1 LKNAHLLI
9 LAALG
14 AAVVLGLALW
24 ASVQIRAHKNLA
36 YDFRLTDQDGKPFRL
51 SDERGHAV
59 AIFFG
64 YSRCPDV
71 CPATLVHLASARRS
85 LGTAGASTRVL
96 FITVDPHHDTPRV
109 LKEYLARFDPSF
121 IGLTGT
127 EAELA
132 PIYRA
137 YHVWYEALPQ
147 TQAGREAL
155 EAHTSMVWIVNRDG
169 HPAGF
174 ADWNDTTSVLARDLR
189 EAS

>member
-9 LAALG
+9 LAAVG
-14 AAVVLGLALW
+14 AALVLGLAAW
-24 ASVQIRAHKNLA
+24 ATFQIRAHQNLA
-36 YDFRLTDQDGKPFRL
+36 YDFRLTDQAGQPFRL

-71 CPATLVHLASARRS
+71 CPATLAHLVSARRS
-85 LGTAGASTRVL
+85 LGAAGAATRVL
-96 FITVDPHHDTPRV
+96 FITVDPHHDTPGV
-109 LKEYLARFDPSF
+109 LKEYLAQFDPTF

-132 PIYRA
+132 PVYRA
-137 YHVWYEALPQ
+137 YHVWYQALPQ

-155 EAHTSMVWIVNRDG
+155 EEHSSTVWIIDRNGR
-169 HPAGF
+169 PAGF
-174 ADWNDTTSVLARDLR
+174 ADWNDTTPVLARDLR